1 MCDDNGNC
9 GCGNDE
15 EYVETVKLVD
25 ENGQEREFAII
36 TVFELE
42 EKEYAVLVAC
52 DEANE
57 EGVIL
62 RLEEEDGEE
71 YLVDIEDDEEW
82 GKVVAAY
89 EELVE

>member
-1 MCDDNGNC
+1 MCDENGNC

-15 EYVETVKLVD
+15 EYEERVKLVD
-25 ENGQEREFAII
+25 EEGLEREFTII
-36 TVFELE
+36 TVFDLE
-42 EKEYAVLVAC
+42 DQEYAVLVAC
-52 DEANE
+52 DEADE

-82 GKVVAAY
+82 EKVVAAY
-89 EELVE
+89 EELID

>member
-1 MCDDNGNC
+1 MCDGNGNC
-9 GCGNDE
+9 GCGSNE

-25 ENGQEREFAII
+25 ENGEEREFAII
-36 TVFELE
+36 TVFELDE
-42 EKEYAVLVAC
+42 QEYAVLVAT
-52 DEANE
+52 DESDE

-71 YLVDIEDDEEW
+71 YLVDIDDDQEW
-82 GKVVAAY
+82 ERVVAAY